1 MELRT
6 RLGPMSGDV
15 QQDLKTLQ
23 SFVFQQ
29 SEELRYLM
37 HNLDVTNFNDLGLA
51 RYENGRLQIY
61 TEQLNIKAEKLT
73 AEFQAADEKTKTTL
87 EASVKGLR
95 TEVEEEIEGLGVWVS
110 EVEQTAQ
117 GIETTVKSHTTKI
130 NTINNTTIPN
140 LSSRITQNANS
151 ISLVVSDGSLKAAS
165 IVTAI
170 NNMGSSEVKI
180 SADRVNIS
188 GVLTIDGL
196 NNGTTTIDGG
206 WISGN
211 AIEGVELRTTGEYND
226 PISIKDDEITIGES
240 LIVGDGS
247 TLRIMATYPKLEGF
261 IPIISSRSG
270 SVHFYMDRD
279 GDRFWELTEN
289 GFVLWEGREF
299 LGEIPIQ

>member
-29 SEELRYLM
+29 SEDLRYLLR
-37 HNLDVTNFNDLGLA
+37 NLDVTNFNDLGLA

-87 EASVKGLR
+87 EASVTGLR

-170 NNMGSSEVKI
+170 NAMGSSEVKI

-196 NNGTTTIDGG
+196 NNGTTTINGG
-206 WISGN
+206 WISGGT
-211 AIEGVELRTTGEYND
+211 IEGVTIRSTGRVAGVDQSVEISKGTVLFANGSISSALDGELAINAYGNLYFSAEGY
-226 PISIKDDEITIGES
+226 
-240 LIVGDGS
+240 LIV
-247 TLRIMATYPKLEGF
+247 Y
-261 IPIISSRSG
+261 SG
-270 SVHFYMDRD
+270 GRN
-279 GDRFWELTEN
+279 WWLTEN
-289 GFVLWEGREF
+289 GWE
-299 LGEIPIQ
+299 